1 MEGFVREALSA
12 HVNPLIAK
20 EQHGFVPKKSCVTN
34 LLETID
40 FVSELLAQGH
50 CVDLIYLDFSKAFD
64 SLMHALLLEI
74 LPSYGIDG
82 GITKWIKSFLSDRR
96 QRVVLGE
103 QVSDWAAVT
112 SGVPQGSV
120 IGPLL
125 FNLFINGLP
134 KLIKSMSKLYADDS
148 KILGKSDTAAERDI
162 IQSDLNSIVEWTDRA
177 LLRLNFQKCKVMH
190 LGKGNVKYDYTIHD
204 SVTNQTYSLVKTTE
218 EKDLGVTFSSDL
230 KWNKHVD
237 NITHKANTALRS
249 LKNTFTCRDKKLWG
263 KLYTSIVRPQM
274 EYAAPV
280 WNSDFKHNEK
290 ALEKVQHRATKV
302 GQPKMTYEKRLV
314 ALGLTTHK
322 ERRLRG
328 DCIETFKIINNLTNT
343 TLKPSLNDSAH
354 QTRRN
359 SKALVR
365 DRFAARAVNSH
376 GPAVGFRHSFLLNRV
391 VPEWNELS
399 NYTVEAENVNNF
411 KNRYDNAKKKTSLNN
426 TNHSVQSI

>member
-1 MEGFVREALSA
+1 
-12 HVNPLIAK
+12 
-20 EQHGFVPKKSCVTN
+20 
-34 LLETID
+34 
-40 FVSELLAQGH
+40 
-50 CVDLIYLDFSKAFD
+50 
-64 SLMHALLLEI
+64 
-74 LPSYGIDG
+74 
-82 GITKWIKSFLSDRR
+82 
-96 QRVVLGE
+96 
-103 QVSDWAAVT
+103 VT
-112 SGVPQGSV
+112 SDVPQGSV

-162 IQSDLNSIVEWTDRA
+162 IQNDLNSIVEWTDRA

-302 GQPKMTYEKRLV
+302 GQPKVTYEKRLV